1 MYCQN
6 CGSKINDNDQFC
18 SNCGNRIVSESKTPE
33 SEQSP
38 STFSESM
45 KEHSQQ
51 LNKKI
56 KERIVS
62 FFNRY
67 KKQII
72 ISSCSLFILIIG
84 LVLFNNL
91 YGFVNFSWNKN
102 YKDYQLEYVSPTTIK
117 LGFHLSDQTDLD
129 AIKIDTT
136 CGNTER
142 DGTDIEWD
150 LKESTGKCEIV
161 VSYKLRKLK
170 KEFQIINFNSSEE
183 ELLLEEHIDPNSDED
198 LDLDGLTNREETE
211 YQTNLLSS
219 DSDLDGL
226 DDYYEINVSK
236 TDPNKKDTDTDGLS
250 DYDEIELNL
259 DPLNSD
265 SKQDGMK
272 DGERTLTYTKNIDN
286 VSLTITGTG
295 NIASS
300 IIETQGNTKISE
312 KNGLIDKLYSLY
324 TAGTINNATI
334 TINYTDQELKQY
346 GLNEDTLS
354 IFYYN
359 ESTSQYEKIDTV
371 QDKEKNT
378 LTATLDHFSYY
389 VVGDANEVQETSS
402 SQVLFILDNSW
413 SMYSNEQYEEIT
425 GKEYSGE
432 PLDGFDKE
440 GLRFQLTGN
449 LIDRLGKKN
458 YQIGLS
464 EFRSDY
470 KNAVEIGNSIDN
482 IKETLNSMNGNFITS
497 TEGTNINNALT
508 KGMREFSDDSDNK
521 YIVILTD
528 GQDTE
533 LSESRIQNIIETA
546 TKNDIKICTV
556 GFGDASYN
564 VALSNIANGTGCKFY
579 SSSNALG
586 LTELFESISAEL
598 DDNLVDLNGDSE
610 VDGILSADSGF
621 VVNRDG
627 FSFPN
632 YGTNLSG
639 GGHCYGMATF
649 AELYYKKV
657 LPLKMDTITLKN
669 VQSYPYDLNGTY
681 FENYSNLYDYK
692 LQTNLLKYTF
702 GHDYFGEET
711 PSDLRTLSDTR
722 LLFNEVYKNEIEAG
736 NMYDIIEAETSLS
749 PEQQLAHWGVNYES
763 AESLQL
769 NEDKMQES
777 STISNDDL
785 QLFNAI
791 YAGFIRQQDTVE
803 YSSGMDIILWLRNA
817 LGTEE
822 ISYNGRAG
830 FINILTTRLNNK
842 EAPVIS
848 SSYTG
853 GFHAINAISLIQSTS
868 NPNEYSIGVYD
879 NNYPGEKRYVKIVC
893 NDTVCLTEANE
904 YYSNSGQPI
913 RITPSLEYDLA
924 YYNQ

>member
-359 ESTSQYEKIDTV
+359 ESTSQYEKINTV

-528 GQDTE
+528 GQDTK

-586 LTELFESISAEL
+586 LAELFESISAEL

-736 NMYDIIEAETSLS
+736 NMYDFIETETSLS

-791 YAGFIRQQDTVE
+791 YAGFIRQRDTVE

>member
-265 SKQDGMK
+265 SKQDGIK

-482 IKETLNSMNGNFITS
+482 IKETLDSMNGNFITS

-528 GQDTE
+528 GQDTK

-736 NMYDIIEAETSLS
+736 NMYDIIETETSLS

-791 YAGFIRQQDTVE
+791 YAGFIRQHDTVE

-842 EAPVIS
+842 EAPVIT

>member
-84 LVLFNNL
+84 FVLFNNL

-482 IKETLNSMNGNFITS
+482 IKETLDSMNGNFITS

-528 GQDTE
+528 GQDTK

-736 NMYDIIEAETSLS
+736 NMYDIIETETSLS

-791 YAGFIRQQDTVE
+791 YAGFIRQHDTVE

>member
-449 LIDRLGKKN
+449 LIDKLGKKN

-528 GQDTE
+528 GQDTK

-736 NMYDIIEAETSLS
+736 NMYDIIETETSLS

-791 YAGFIRQQDTVE
+791 YAGFIRQHDTVE

>member
-378 LTATLDHFSYY
+378 LTATLNHFSYY

-425 GKEYSGE
+425 GKEYFGE

-528 GQDTE
+528 GQDTK

-736 NMYDIIEAETSLS
+736 NMYDIIETETSLS

-791 YAGFIRQQDTVE
+791 YAGFIRQHDTVE

>member
-6 CGSKINDNDQFC
+6 CGSKINDNDQFF
-18 SNCGNRIVSESKTPE
+18 SNCGNRIVFESKTPE

-425 GKEYSGE
+425 GKEYFGE

-528 GQDTE
+528 GQDTK

-736 NMYDIIEAETSLS
+736 NMYDIIETETSLS

-791 YAGFIRQQDTVE
+791 YAGFIRQHDTVE
-803 YSSGMDIILWLRNA
+803 YSSGMDIILWLRNV

-893 NDTVCLTEANE
+893 NDTVCLTAANE

>member
-84 LVLFNNL
+84 FVLFNNL

-265 SKQDGMK
+265 SKQDGIK

-482 IKETLNSMNGNFITS
+482 IKETLDSMNGNFITS

-528 GQDTE
+528 GQDTK

-736 NMYDIIEAETSLS
+736 NMYDIIETETSLS

-791 YAGFIRQQDTVE
+791 YAGFIRQHDTVE

-842 EAPVIS
+842 EAPVIT

>member
-359 ESTSQYEKIDTV
+359 ESTSQYEKINTV

-449 LIDRLGKKN
+449 LIDKLGKKN

-528 GQDTE
+528 GQDTK

-791 YAGFIRQQDTVE
+791 YAGFIRQHDTVE

>member
-6 CGSKINDNDQFC
+6 CGSKINDNDQFW
-18 SNCGNRIVSESKTPE
+18 SNCGNRIVFESKTPE

-425 GKEYSGE
+425 GKEYFGE

-528 GQDTE
+528 GQDTK

-736 NMYDIIEAETSLS
+736 NMYDIIETETSLS

-791 YAGFIRQQDTVE
+791 YAGFIRQHDTVE
-803 YSSGMDIILWLRNA
+803 YSSGMDIILWLRNV

>member
-117 LGFHLSDQTDLD
+117 LGFHLSNQTDLD

-425 GKEYSGE
+425 GKEYFGE

-528 GQDTE
+528 GQDTK

-657 LPLKMDTITLKN
+657 LPLKMDAITLKN

-736 NMYDIIEAETSLS
+736 NMYDIIETETSLS

-763 AESLQL
+763 AESIQL

>member
-359 ESTSQYEKIDTV
+359 ESTSQYEKINTV

-425 GKEYSGE
+425 GKENSGE

-528 GQDTE
+528 GQDTK
-533 LSESRIQNIIETA
+533 LSENRIQNIIETA

-736 NMYDIIEAETSLS
+736 NMYDIIETETSLS

-791 YAGFIRQQDTVE
+791 YAGFIRQHDTVE

>member
-1 MYCQN
+1 M
-6 CGSKINDNDQFC
+6 
-18 SNCGNRIVSESKTPE
+18 
-33 SEQSP
+33 
-38 STFSESM
+38 
-45 KEHSQQ
+45 
-51 LNKKI
+51 
-56 KERIVS
+56 
-62 FFNRY
+62 
-67 KKQII
+67 
-72 ISSCSLFILIIG
+72 
-84 LVLFNNL
+84 
-91 YGFVNFSWNKN
+91 
-102 YKDYQLEYVSPTTIK
+102 
-117 LGFHLSDQTDLD
+117 
-129 AIKIDTT
+129 
-136 CGNTER
+136 
-142 DGTDIEWD
+142 
-150 LKESTGKCEIV
+150 
-161 VSYKLRKLK
+161 
-170 KEFQIINFNSSEE
+170 
-183 ELLLEEHIDPNSDED
+183 
-198 LDLDGLTNREETE
+198 
-211 YQTNLLSS
+211 
-219 DSDLDGL
+219 
-226 DDYYEINVSK
+226 
-236 TDPNKKDTDTDGLS
+236 
-250 DYDEIELNL
+250 NL

-425 GKEYSGE
+425 GKEYFGE

-528 GQDTE
+528 GQDTK

-736 NMYDIIEAETSLS
+736 NMYDIIETETSLS

-791 YAGFIRQQDTVE
+791 YAGFIRQHDTVE
-803 YSSGMDIILWLRNA
+803 YSSGMDIILWLRNV

>member
-413 SMYSNEQYEEIT
+413 SMYSN
-425 GKEYSGE
+425 
-432 PLDGFDKE
+432 
-440 GLRFQLTGN
+440 
-449 LIDRLGKKN
+449 
-458 YQIGLS
+458 
-464 EFRSDY
+464 
-470 KNAVEIGNSIDN
+470 
-482 IKETLNSMNGNFITS
+482 
-497 TEGTNINNALT
+497 
-508 KGMREFSDDSDNK
+508 
-521 YIVILTD
+521 
-528 GQDTE
+528 
-533 LSESRIQNIIETA
+533 
-546 TKNDIKICTV
+546 
-556 GFGDASYN
+556 
-564 VALSNIANGTGCKFY
+564 
-579 SSSNALG
+579 
-586 LTELFESISAEL
+586 
-598 DDNLVDLNGDSE
+598 
-610 VDGILSADSGF
+610 
-621 VVNRDG
+621 
-627 FSFPN
+627 
-632 YGTNLSG
+632 
-639 GGHCYGMATF
+639 
-649 AELYYKKV
+649 
-657 LPLKMDTITLKN
+657 
-669 VQSYPYDLNGTY
+669 
-681 FENYSNLYDYK
+681 
-692 LQTNLLKYTF
+692 
-702 GHDYFGEET
+702 
-711 PSDLRTLSDTR
+711 
-722 LLFNEVYKNEIEAG
+722 
-736 NMYDIIEAETSLS
+736 
-749 PEQQLAHWGVNYES
+749 
-763 AESLQL
+763 
-769 NEDKMQES
+769 
-777 STISNDDL
+777 
-785 QLFNAI
+785 
-791 YAGFIRQQDTVE
+791 
-803 YSSGMDIILWLRNA
+803 
-817 LGTEE
+817 
-822 ISYNGRAG
+822 
-830 FINILTTRLNNK
+830 
-842 EAPVIS
+842 
-848 SSYTG
+848 
-853 GFHAINAISLIQSTS
+853 
-868 NPNEYSIGVYD
+868 
-879 NNYPGEKRYVKIVC
+879 
-893 NDTVCLTEANE
+893 
-904 YYSNSGQPI
+904 
-913 RITPSLEYDLA
+913 
-924 YYNQ
+924 

>member
-425 GKEYSGE
+425 GKEYFGE

-528 GQDTE
+528 GQDTK

-736 NMYDIIEAETSLS
+736 NMYDIIETETSLS

-763 AESLQL
+763 AESIQL

-893 NDTVCLTEANE
+893 NDTVCLTAANE

>member
-425 GKEYSGE
+425 GKEYFGE

-528 GQDTE
+528 GQDTK

-736 NMYDIIEAETSLS
+736 NMYDIIETETSLS

-803 YSSGMDIILWLRNA
+803 YSSGMDIILWLRNV

>member
-425 GKEYSGE
+425 GKEYFGE

-482 IKETLNSMNGNFITS
+482 IKETLDSMNGNFITS

-528 GQDTE
+528 GQDTK

-657 LPLKMDTITLKN
+657 LPLKMDAITLKN

-736 NMYDIIEAETSLS
+736 NMYDIIETETSLS

-763 AESLQL
+763 AESIQL

>member
-425 GKEYSGE
+425 GKEYFGE

-449 LIDRLGKKN
+449 LIDKLGKKN

-528 GQDTE
+528 GQDTK

-763 AESLQL
+763 AESIQL

-791 YAGFIRQQDTVE
+791 YAGFIRQHDTVE

-817 LGTEE
+817 FGTEE

>member
-300 IIETQGNTKISE
+300 MIETQGNTKISE

-389 VVGDANEVQETSS
+389 VVGDANEVQKTSS

-464 EFRSDY
+464 EFRNDY

-528 GQDTE
+528 GQDTK

-736 NMYDIIEAETSLS
+736 NMYDIIETETSLS

-791 YAGFIRQQDTVE
+791 YAGFIRQHDTVE
-803 YSSGMDIILWLRNA
+803 YSSGMDIILWLRNV

>member
-1 MYCQN
+1 MYCPN

-117 LGFHLSDQTDLD
+117 LGFHLSNQTDLD
-129 AIKIDTT
+129 AVKIDTT

-142 DGTDIEWD
+142 DGTDIEWN

-236 TDPNKKDTDTDGLS
+236 TDPNKKDTDTDGLN

-300 IIETQGNTKISE
+300 IIETQGNTKIS
-312 KNGLIDKLYSLY
+312 KKDGLIDKLYSLY
-324 TAGTINNATI
+324 TTGTINNATI
-334 TINYTDQELKQY
+334 TINYTDQELEQY

-371 QDKEKNT
+371 QDKEKNA

-508 KGMREFSDDSDNK
+508 KGMREFSGDSDNK

-528 GQDTE
+528 GQDTK

-736 NMYDIIEAETSLS
+736 NMYDITETETSLS

-791 YAGFIRQQDTVE
+791 YAGFIRQHDTVE

-924 YYNQ
+924 YYNR

>member
-286 VSLTITGTG
+286 ISLTITGTG

>member
-425 GKEYSGE
+425 GKEYFGE

-528 GQDTE
+528 GQDTK

-736 NMYDIIEAETSLS
+736 NMYDIIETETSLS

-763 AESLQL
+763 AESIQL

>member
-528 GQDTE
+528 GQDTK

-586 LTELFESISAEL
+586 LAELFESISAEL

-657 LPLKMDTITLKN
+657 LPLKMDAITLKN
-669 VQSYPYDLNGTY
+669 VQSYSYDLNGTY

-736 NMYDIIEAETSLS
+736 NMYDIIETETSLS

>member
-425 GKEYSGE
+425 GKEYFGE

-528 GQDTE
+528 GQDTK

-736 NMYDIIEAETSLS
+736 NMYDIIETETSLS

-791 YAGFIRQQDTVE
+791 YAGFIRQHDTVE
-803 YSSGMDIILWLRNA
+803 YSSGMDIILWLRNV

>member
-1 MYCQN
+1 MYCPN

-18 SNCGNRIVSESKTPE
+18 SNCGNRIVSEIKTPE

-72 ISSCSLFILIIG
+72 ISSCSLFMLIIG

-117 LGFHLSDQTDLD
+117 LGFHLSNQTDLD
-129 AIKIDTT
+129 AVKIDTT

-142 DGTDIEWD
+142 DGTDIEWN

-236 TDPNKKDTDTDGLS
+236 TDPNKKDTDTDGLN

-300 IIETQGNTKISE
+300 IIETQGNTKIS
-312 KNGLIDKLYSLY
+312 KKDGLIDKLYSLY
-324 TAGTINNATI
+324 TTGTINNATI
-334 TINYTDQELKQY
+334 TINYTDQELEQY

-371 QDKEKNT
+371 QDKEKNA

-508 KGMREFSDDSDNK
+508 KGMREFSGDSDNK

-528 GQDTE
+528 GQDTK

-736 NMYDIIEAETSLS
+736 NMYDITETETSLS

-791 YAGFIRQQDTVE
+791 YAGFIRQHDTVE

-924 YYNQ
+924 YYNR

>member
-236 TDPNKKDTDTDGLS
+236 TDPNKKDTDTDGLN

-300 IIETQGNTKISE
+300 IIETQGNTKIS
-312 KNGLIDKLYSLY
+312 KKDGLIDKLYSLY
-324 TAGTINNATI
+324 TTGTINNATI
-334 TINYTDQELKQY
+334 TINYTDQELEQY

-371 QDKEKNT
+371 QDKEKNA

-432 PLDGFDKE
+432 ALDGFDKE

-528 GQDTE
+528 GQDTK

-657 LPLKMDTITLKN
+657 LPLKMDAITLKN

-736 NMYDIIEAETSLS
+736 NMYDIIETKTSLS

-853 GFHAINAISLIQSTS
+853 GFHAINAISLVQSTS

-924 YYNQ
+924 YYNR

>member
-425 GKEYSGE
+425 GKEYFGE

-508 KGMREFSDDSDNK
+508 KGIREFSDDSDNK

-528 GQDTE
+528 GQDTK

-736 NMYDIIEAETSLS
+736 NMYDIIETETSLS

-791 YAGFIRQQDTVE
+791 YAGFIRQHDTVE
-803 YSSGMDIILWLRNA
+803 YSSGMDIILWLRNV

>member
-6 CGSKINDNDQFC
+6 CGSKINDNDQYC

-425 GKEYSGE
+425 GKEYFGE

-528 GQDTE
+528 GQDTK

-736 NMYDIIEAETSLS
+736 NMYDIIETETSLS

-791 YAGFIRQQDTVE
+791 YAGFIRQHDTVE
-803 YSSGMDIILWLRNA
+803 YSSGMDIILWLRNV

>member
-528 GQDTE
+528 GQDTK

-736 NMYDIIEAETSLS
+736 NMYDIIETETSLS

>member
-38 STFSESM
+38 SIFSESM

-425 GKEYSGE
+425 GKEYFGE

-528 GQDTE
+528 GQDTK

-657 LPLKMDTITLKN
+657 LPLKMDAITLKN

-736 NMYDIIEAETSLS
+736 NMYDIIETETSLS

-791 YAGFIRQQDTVE
+791 YAGFIRQHDTVE
-803 YSSGMDIILWLRNA
+803 YSSGMDIILWLRNV

>member
-170 KEFQIINFNSSEE
+170 KKFQIINFNSSEE

-300 IIETQGNTKISE
+300 MIETQGNTKISE

-389 VVGDANEVQETSS
+389 VVGDANEVQKTSS

-464 EFRSDY
+464 EFRNDY

-528 GQDTE
+528 GQDTK

-736 NMYDIIEAETSLS
+736 NMYDIIETETSLS

-791 YAGFIRQQDTVE
+791 YAGFIRQHDTVE

>member
-425 GKEYSGE
+425 GKEYFGE

-528 GQDTE
+528 GQDTK

-657 LPLKMDTITLKN
+657 LPLKMDAITLKN

-736 NMYDIIEAETSLS
+736 NMYDIIETETSLS

-763 AESLQL
+763 AESIQL

>member
-102 YKDYQLEYVSPTTIK
+102 YKDYRLEYVSPTTIK

-528 GQDTE
+528 GQDTK

-657 LPLKMDTITLKN
+657 LPLKMDAITLKN

-736 NMYDIIEAETSLS
+736 NMYDIIETETSLS

-791 YAGFIRQQDTVE
+791 YAGFIRQRDTVE

>member
-183 ELLLEEHIDPNSDED
+183 ELLLEEDIDPNSDED

-425 GKEYSGE
+425 GKEYFGE

-528 GQDTE
+528 GQDTK

-657 LPLKMDTITLKN
+657 LPLKMDTVTLKN

-736 NMYDIIEAETSLS
+736 NMYDIIETETSLS

-791 YAGFIRQQDTVE
+791 YAGFIRQHDTVE

>member
-300 IIETQGNTKISE
+300 IIETQGNTKIS
-312 KNGLIDKLYSLY
+312 KKDGLIDKLYSLY
-324 TAGTINNATI
+324 TTGTINNATI
-334 TINYTDQELKQY
+334 TINYTDQELEQY

-371 QDKEKNT
+371 QDKEKNA

-425 GKEYSGE
+425 GKDFSGE
-432 PLDGFDKE
+432 ALDGFDKE

-528 GQDTE
+528 GQDTK

-649 AELYYKKV
+649 VELYYKKV

-711 PSDLRTLSDTR
+711 PSDLRTLTDTR

-736 NMYDIIEAETSLS
+736 NMYDITETETSLS

-791 YAGFIRQQDTVE
+791 YAGFIRQHDTVE

-924 YYNQ
+924 YYNR

>member
-102 YKDYQLEYVSPTTIK
+102 YKEYQLEYVSPTTIK

-265 SKQDGMK
+265 SKQDGIK

-482 IKETLNSMNGNFITS
+482 IKETLDSMNGNFITS

-528 GQDTE
+528 GQDTK

-736 NMYDIIEAETSLS
+736 NMYDIIETETSLS

-791 YAGFIRQQDTVE
+791 YAGFIRQHDTVE

-842 EAPVIS
+842 EAPVIT

>member
-56 KERIVS
+56 KERIAS

-425 GKEYSGE
+425 GKEYFGE

-528 GQDTE
+528 GQDTK

-736 NMYDIIEAETSLS
+736 NMYDIIETETSLS

-791 YAGFIRQQDTVE
+791 YAGFIRQHDTVE
-803 YSSGMDIILWLRNA
+803 YSSGMDIILWLRNV

-893 NDTVCLTEANE
+893 NDTVCLTAANE

>member
-286 VSLTITGTG
+286 ISLTITGTG

-359 ESTSQYEKIDTV
+359 ESTSQYEKINTV

-817 LGTEE
+817 LETEE

>member
-528 GQDTE
+528 GQDTK

-586 LTELFESISAEL
+586 LAELFESISAEL

-736 NMYDIIEAETSLS
+736 NMYDIIETETSLS

-791 YAGFIRQQDTVE
+791 YAGFIRQRDTVE

>member
-425 GKEYSGE
+425 GKEYFGE

-528 GQDTE
+528 GQDTK

-736 NMYDIIEAETSLS
+736 NMYDIIETETSLS

-791 YAGFIRQQDTVE
+791 YAGFIRQRDTVE

>member
-183 ELLLEEHIDPNSDED
+183 ELLLEEHIEPNSDED

-425 GKEYSGE
+425 GKENSGE

-528 GQDTE
+528 GQDTK

-736 NMYDIIEAETSLS
+736 NMYDIIETETSLS

-791 YAGFIRQQDTVE
+791 YAGFIRQHDTVE